1 MTKNTDNKIN
11 WVRLD
16 NAAKIYPAAM
26 RKNWSNV
33 FRQSITL
40 TETVDKEIL
49 QSALDITI
57 QRFPSIAARLR
68 KGAFWFYL
76 QQVERAPKIREE
88 YSYPLTFMS
97 KKELR
102 KCAFRVIV
110 YRNRIAVEFFHS
122 LTDGTG
128 AMVFLKNLTAEYLEQ
143 KYGIAVSCAEGVIN
157 RKEPPQKEE
166 LEDCFQKYAGPVAAS
181 RKDTDAWHMSGES
194 LTDGFLNL
202 TCFQLPVEQTLQVAH
217 EHHTT
222 ITVFMG
228 AVMMQA
234 LLNMQNEKNPV
245 RKRQKRIKLLIP
257 INLRNLFPC
266 KSLRNFALYTIP
278 ELDPR
283 LGEYTFD
290 EICQVVYHK
299 IGTEAT
305 AKCMGS
311 MIATNVND
319 EKNPLL
325 RLVPLPLKNM
335 VMKAVF
341 NRVGEKKSCLSMSN
355 MGRVAVPKEME
366 PYINRFDFILGAQAD
381 APYNCGMVTY
391 QDRMYINFTRNTKD
405 GELERHFH
413 KVLQSMGLTALVESN
428 QR

>member
-40 TETVDKEIL
+40 TEIVDKEIL
-49 QSALDITI
+49 QSALDVTI
-57 QRFPSIAARLR
+57 RRFPSIAARLR

-76 QQVERAPKIREE
+76 QQVERAPRIREE

-102 KCAFRVIV
+102 QCAFRVIV

-128 AMVFLKNLTAEYLEQ
+128 AMIFLKSLIAEYLEQ
-143 KYGIAVSCAEGVIN
+143 KYGIAVSRVEGVID
-157 RKEPPQKEE
+157 RREAPKKEE

-202 TCFQLPVEQTLQVAH
+202 TCFQLSVEQTLQVAH

-257 INLRNLFPC
+257 INLRNLFPS

-290 EICQVVYHK
+290 EICQLVYHK
-299 IGTEAT
+299 IGMEAT

-355 MGRVAVPKEME
+355 MGRVTLPKEME
-366 PYINRFDFILGAQAD
+366 PYVSRFDFILGAQAD